1 VSQKGLTLRVDYEEL
16 SELRMS
22 LAGRHADLEKVRAK
36 MEALG
41 LSTFT
46 ADASIEVLGR
56 CKVALGDE
64 PEDMFSVDKKTG
76 EITGGGDDS

>member
-1 VSQKGLTLRVDYEEL
+1 MQKTGMTIRVDHEEL
-16 SELRMS
+16 SELRNGI
-22 LAGRHADLEKVRAK
+22 ATRRAELEKVRAK

-46 ADASIEVLGR
+46 ADTAIEVVDR

-64 PEDMFSVDKKTG
+64 PEDMFTGLDKDTG
-76 EITGGGDDS
+76 EVPD